1 MFNSIAVRIADK
13 LIEYNTINS
22 DDRDIYEFGI
32 NQIFTTF
39 LNLITVLIIGT
50 LMQLKNQYSSSLHL
64 YH

>member
-32 NQIFTTF
+32 N
-39 LNLITVLIIGT
+39 
-50 LMQLKNQYSSSLHL
+50 
-64 YH
+64 